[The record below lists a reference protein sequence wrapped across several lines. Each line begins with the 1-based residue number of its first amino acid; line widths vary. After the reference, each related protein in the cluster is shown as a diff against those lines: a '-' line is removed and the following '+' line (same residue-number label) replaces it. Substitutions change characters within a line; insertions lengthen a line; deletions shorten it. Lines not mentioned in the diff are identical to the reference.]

1 MKQVTNLMINEF
13 RVMERGIDFMG
24 YDVKRKESLSF
35 HHLIIARRNCARK
48 NIPNDGYVRWNGSIL
63 VQDTSHNY
71 LHAIERVD
79 EEIFYL
85 ITSEMI
91 DQNLKGRLDKEN
103 LLKIKEL
110 LEYFEREHSGD
121 ITRKGKPLIKPE
133 YIRDREIGLR
143 KVLKW

>member
-13 RVMERGIDFMG
+13 KVMERGIDFMG

-48 NIPNDGYVRWNGSIL
+48 HIPNDGYVRWNGSIL

-79 EEIFYL
+79 DEIFYL

-121 ITRKGKPLIKPE
+121 ITSKGKPLIKPE
-133 YIRDREIGLR
+133 YVRDREIGLR